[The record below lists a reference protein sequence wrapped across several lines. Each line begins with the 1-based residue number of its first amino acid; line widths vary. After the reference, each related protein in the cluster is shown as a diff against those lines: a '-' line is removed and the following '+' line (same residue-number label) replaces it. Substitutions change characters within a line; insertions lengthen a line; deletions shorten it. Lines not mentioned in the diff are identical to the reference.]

1 MTHFRHVLK
10 YSVFALALAPLA
22 AHAEK
27 ALVYVTNSAG
37 DQLDV
42 VDPLSNKVVQHIP
55 IIGAHGVNFSPD
67 GSRVYVSNEMTS
79 TLDVFDQKTGK
90 LIKAIKL
97 SNHPNNIAVTKDGR
111 IVVAIARGEGALDVI
126 DPVKLEVKKT
136 IPTHGRLHNC
146 YVSADSAYAMCGS
159 VQTGVFTA
167 FDMKTET
174 VAWEHKF
181 DHGVRPM
188 TIEANADGSPKRVFV
203 QLAAFD
209 GFAVLDFKT
218 HNEVARVKL
227 PDLKTGVDMDPGRE
241 DAPSHGIGVSP
252 DGKQLWV
259 TSIPQN
265 AVFTYNLASN
275 FTNDMKPVDTIK
287 LPDLQIPGKRLGG
300 AVANWVTFTPDG
312 QIYIANSGLRSVTAI
327 NIQTKKINAV
337 VPVGEVPK
345 RINTL
350 ILK

>member
-1 MTHFRHVLK
+1 MTNFRRMLK
-10 YSVFALALAPLA
+10 ISCFALALAPFA
-22 AHAEK
+22 ASAET

-37 DQLDV
+37 DHVDV
-42 VDPLSNKVVQHIP
+42 INPLTNKVVQQFP

-67 GSRVYVSNEMTS
+67 GSRVYVSNEATS
-79 TLDVFDQKTGK
+79 TLDVFEQKTGK
-90 LIKAIKL
+90 LMKKITL
-97 SNHPNNIAVTKDGR
+97 SNHPNNIAVAKDGR
-111 IVVAIARGEGALDVI
+111 VVVGIARGEGALDIV
-126 DPVKLEVKKT
+126 DPVKLEVVKT

-146 YVSADSAYAMCGS
+146 YVSKDSAYAICGS
-159 VQTGVFTA
+159 VQTGMFTA
-167 FDMKTET
+167 FDLKTQAI
-174 VAWEHKF
+174 AWEHKF

-188 TIEANADGSPKRVFV
+188 TIESNADGSPKRIFV

-209 GFAVLDFKT
+209 GFAVLDWKT
-218 HNEVARVKL
+218 HEEVARVKL

-252 DGKQLWV
+252 DGTTLWV

-265 AVFTYNLASN
+265 AAFTYSLSAPITAN
-275 FTNDMKPVDTIK
+275 TKPVDTIK

-327 NIQTKKINAV
+327 NMATKKISAV

-350 ILK
+350 VMR

>member
-1 MTHFRHVLK
+1 MPNMRRILMC
-10 YSVFALALAPLA
+10 SCFALALAPLSA
-22 AHAEK
+22 SAET
-27 ALVYVTNSAG
+27 AFVYVTNSAG
-37 DQLDV
+37 DHIDV
-42 VDPLSNKVVQHIP
+42 INPLTNKVVQQFP
-55 IIGAHGVNFSPD
+55 IVGAHGVNFSPD
-67 GSRVYVSNEMTS
+67 GSRVYVSNEATS
-79 TLDVFDQKTGK
+79 TLDVFEQKTGK

-97 SNHPNNIAVTKDGR
+97 SNHPNNIAVAKDGR
-111 IVVAIARGEGALDVI
+111 IVVGIARGDGALEIV
-126 DPVKLEVKKT
+126 DPVKLEVSKT

-146 YVSADSAYAMCGS
+146 YTSNDGNYAICGS

-167 FDMKTET
+167 FDLKTQSI
-174 VAWEHKF
+174 AWEHKF

-188 TIEANADGSPKRVFV
+188 TIEHNPDGSPKRIFV

-218 HNEVARVKL
+218 HEEVARIKL

-265 AVFTYNLASN
+265 AAFVYNLA
-275 FTNDMKPVDTIK
+275 DLKLQDTIK
-287 LPDLQIPGKRLGG
+287 LPDLQLPGRRLGG

-312 QIYIANSGLRSVTAI
+312 QVYIANSGLRSVTAI
-327 NIQTKKINAV
+327 NTSTKKITAV

-350 ILK
+350 VMR

>member
-1 MTHFRHVLK
+1 MSELRTILK
-10 YSVFALALAPLA
+10 YSVFALALAPIA

-27 ALVYVTNSAG
+27 ALVYITNSAG
-37 DQLDV
+37 DNVDV
-42 VDPLSNKVVQHIP
+42 IDPLTNKVVQQFP
-55 IIGAHGVNFSPD
+55 IVGAHGVNFSPD
-67 GSRVYVSNEMTS
+67 GSRVYISNEQTS

-90 LIKAIKL
+90 LVKAVKL

-146 YVSADSAYAMCGS
+146 YVSNDSNYAICGS
-159 VQTGVFTA
+159 VQTGMFTA

-188 TIEANADGSPKRVFV
+188 TIEHNADGSPKRIFV

-265 AVFTYNLASN
+265 AVFTYNLAGN
-275 FTNDMKPVDTIK
+275 FTNDMKAVDTIK
-287 LPDLQIPGKRLGG
+287 LPDLQLPGRRLGG

-312 QIYIANSGLRSVTAI
+312 QIYVSNSGLKSVTAI
-327 NIQTKKINAV
+327 NTQTKKIAAV
-337 VPVGEVPK
+337 IPVGEVPK

-350 ILK
+350 VMK

>member
-1 MTHFRHVLK
+1 MTHFRRILK

-55 IIGAHGVNFSPD
+55 ITGAHGVNFSPD
-67 GSRVYVSNEMTS
+67 GGRVYVSNEMTS
-79 TLDVFDQKTGK
+79 TLDVFEQKTGK

-111 IVVAIARGEGALDVI
+111 IVVAIARGEGALDVV

-188 TIEANADGSPKRVFV
+188 TIESNADGSPKRVFV

-218 HNEVARVKL
+218 HNEIARIKL

-252 DGKQLWV
+252 DGKMLWV

-265 AVFTYNLASN
+265 AVFTYNLAGN

-312 QIYIANSGLRSVTAI
+312 QIYVANSGLRSVTAI
-327 NIQTKKINAV
+327 NMQTKKINAV